1 MAKRYVRLVAG
12 SRTFAA
18 AGSFAAK
25 QKTTDDELGT
35 LLKRFNE
42 DVLKA
47 LKANP
52 QDAVANAQFQF
63 CAELTAVLFSEEEA
77 ELFRRRGRAA
87 LSAAA

>member
-1 MAKRYVRLVAG
+1 
-12 SRTFAA
+12 
-18 AGSFAAK
+18 
-25 QKTTDDELGT
+25 
-35 LLKRFNE
+35 LLKRYNE

>member
-1 MAKRYVRLVAG
+1 MRYTRLVAG
-12 SRTFAA
+12 CRGFAA

-25 QKTTDDELGT
+25 QKMVDDELAT
-35 LLKRFNE
+35 LLKRYNE

-52 QDAVANAQFQF
+52 QDAVANAQFLF
-63 CAELTAVLFSEEEA
+63 CAELTGVLFSEEEA
-77 ELFRRRGRAA
+77 ELLRRRGRSA